1 MVLAIVL
8 VLLVVGSVVFHIVSP
23 WWFTTIASNW
33 SAMDATNDLTVW
45 VTGIVFVIVNLFVAY
60 CVWRFR
66 YRADAQAAYEPESK
80 KLEFWLTIITTVGI
94 IALLLP
100 GLITWA
106 NFVNVPEE
114 ALEMEAVGQQWS
126 WSYRFPGEDKIFGAV
141 DSRIITPEN
150 PFGMVEDD
158 PNGQDDILI
167 NSQEV
172 HLPIDQPVKMLLR
185 SKDVLH
191 NFTVS
196 EFRTKM
202 DIVPGLITYQWLTPT
217 RMGTYELLCEELC
230 GTAHFAMRGSVVV
243 ESDSDFR
250 SWLDSYPTHAEVVAA
265 PAGDPAGGQALYAL
279 CTACHG
285 PEGQD
290 NPILNSPKISGQSAW
305 YLRRSLQQYK
315 SGVRGTHEDDL
326 FGQQMAPMAATLV
339 DDAAINDVVA
349 YINTLPDEPAPI
361 TVVGDIARGEKL
373 YQTCAYC
380 HGGDGQGIWS
390 VNAPRLS
397 GISDWYL
404 VRQLSNFKSGIRGT
418 HPADTFGAQMSW
430 MTTVLSDEAAINDVV
445 AYINTL

>member
-33 SAMDATNDLTVW
+33 SAMDATIDLTVW

-80 KLEFWLTIITTVGI
+80 KLELWLTVITTVGI

-126 WSYRFPGEDKIFGAV
+126 WSYRFPGEDEIFGAV

-290 NPILNSPKISGQSAW
+290 NPILNSPKISGQSDW
-305 YLRRSLQQYK
+305 YLKRSLQQYK

-373 YQTCAYC
+373 YRTCAYC

-404 VRQLSNFKSGIRGT
+404 VRQLNNFKSGVRGT
-418 HPADTFGAQMSW
+418 HPEDTFGAQMTW
-430 MTTVLSDEAAINDVV
+430 MTTVLSDDAAINDVI